1 MTEPPRPPDTPE
13 PPINPGD
20 AGTPGGDTP
29 PPPPPPPPPPSGA
42 PPAPSSGYP
51 VTLTF
56 DTPEKIARWRPLVHW
71 LLAIPHFIIL
81 YVIGIVA
88 GVLAFIGWFAGVFTG
103 KIPDGLQKPIA
114 MYMRYNARVA
124 TYALFQREEYP
135 PFAFDGAF
143 ADPGDDPRIR
153 VDVQPAIEGRSRLT
167 IFFRLIMLIP
177 QMFVLFFVSIA
188 AFVIMIIGWF
198 AVIILG
204 RWPTGMN
211 DFLIGFLRWNTRVNA
226 YCYLLTDEYPPF
238 STN

>member
-1 MTEPPRPPDTPE
+1 MTETP
-13 PPINPGD
+13 
-20 AGTPGGDTP
+20 ATP
-29 PPPPPPPPPPSGA
+29 PPPPPPPPPNA
-42 PPAPSSGYP
+42 PPTPTPGDYP

-81 YVIGIVA
+81 YVLGIVA
-88 GVLAFIGWFAGVFTG
+88 QVLAIVAWFAGVFAG

-114 MYMRYNARVA
+114 MYLRYNARVS
-124 TYALFQREEYP
+124 TYMVFQREEYP
-135 PFAFDGAF
+135 PFTFDGTF

-153 VDVQPAIEGRSRLT
+153 VDFVPAIEGRNRLT

-177 QMFVLFFVSIA
+177 QFIVLIFVSIA
-188 AFVIMIIGWF
+188 AAVVMFIGFF

-204 RWPTGMN
+204 RWPSGLN
-211 DFLIGFLRWNTRVNA
+211 DFLIGFLRWTTRVNA